1 MPRRDFTTANVVSNY
16 YVFTD
21 RHRYFRRVYPG
32 ALAFSTFRNSDG
44 ALESG
49 QYAFWVQWD
58 SKSGHGG
65 WIEPKWFH
73 ENVLV
78 PFRIGNRIS
87 IPAGRYDFADLQVV
101 HTMST
106 GRKLRADVDVRTG
119 TYFDGRRTQ
128 LVLAPTWNVSRHLE
142 LGGDYQW
149 NVLRFPVRDERASIH
164 LLRLRVRTALDAR
177 ASGNAFVQ
185 YNSTTDRL
193 DFNVRLR
200 YAMAEGTDL
209 WLVYNEGLDTSR
221 GRDILQEDRF
231 SPLSMSRA
239 LVLKYTH
246 TFSF

>member
-1 MPRRDFTTANVVSNY
+1 MPRRDFTTANVVGNWFF
-16 YVFTD
+16 FTD
-21 RHRYFRRVYPG
+21 RHRYFRRIYPG
-32 ALAFSTFRNSDG
+32 ALAFSTFRNTDG

-58 SKSGHGG
+58 TKAGGGG

-78 PFRIGNRIS
+78 PFTIGNRIS
-87 IPAGRYDFADLQVV
+87 IPAGSYDFADLQLV
-101 HTMST
+101 HTMPT
-106 GRKLRADVDVRTG
+106 GRKLRADVDFRTG

-128 LVLAPTWNVSRHLE
+128 VLVTPTWNVNRHLE
-142 LGGDYQW
+142 LGGDYQLSR
-149 NVLRFPVRDERASIH
+149 LRFPVRDEAANIH

-185 YNSTTDRL
+185 YNSTTDRV

-200 YAMAEGTDL
+200 YAVTEGTDL
-209 WLVYNEGLDTSR
+209 WLVYNEGLDTDR
-221 GRDILQEDRF
+221 DRDILQGDRF
-231 SPLSMSRA
+231 SPLSVSRA
-239 LVLKYTH
+239 LVVKYTH